1 MTLAIEALAVSLLR
15 SSAQQAAFYDKGDCR
30 LADEAMVKLID
41 GVCFI
46 GILDGLL

>member
-1 MTLAIEALAVSLLR
+1 MTLAIEALGVSLLR
-15 SSAQQAAFYDKGDCR
+15 SSAQQAAFYDKEDCR
-30 LADEAMVKLID
+30 LSDEEMMNLID